1 MTSNIMDSDKRME
14 SLSQVMPE
22 GPAKKVEKALLEV
35 LESAIC
41 QKFKENSKFVRDHLS
56 SVKKL
61 RLADNPDGY
70 ARYLARKQV
79 PDELSYNTGIEK
91 VQTWY
96 RGELCTKLEK
106 LYSLYYEISQEEKC
120 EISKE
125 SAKGIIQGLLNMS
138 LTDD

>member
-1 MTSNIMDSDKRME
+1 MTSNIINSDKRME
-14 SLSQVMPE
+14 SLSQVISE

-56 SVKKL
+56 NVKKL
-61 RLADNPDGY
+61 RSAENPDRY

-79 PDELSYNTGIEK
+79 PDELSYNTRIEK

-96 RGELCTKLEK
+96 RGELRTKLKE
-106 LYSLYYEISQEEKC
+106 LNSLYYEISQKEK
-120 EISKE
+120 
-125 SAKGIIQGLLNMS
+125 
-138 LTDD
+138 

>member
-1 MTSNIMDSDKRME
+1 MDSDKRME
-14 SLSQVMPE
+14 SLSQVTSE
-22 GPAKKVEKALLEV
+22 GLAKKVEKALLEV

-41 QKFKENSKFVRDHLS
+41 QKFKENSKFVREHLS
-56 SVKKL
+56 YVKKI
-61 RLADNPDGY
+61 RLAENPNGY
-70 ARYLARKQV
+70 AKYLARKQV
-79 PDELSYNTGIEK
+79 PDEISYNTRIEK

-96 RGELCTKLEK
+96 REELCTKLEE

-125 SAKGIIQGLLNMS
+125 NAKGIIQGLLNMS